1 MAISNHTLRVIY
13 IIIFFCLFSSCAAD
27 NNHTDDLDN
36 STSENTENTI
46 EKPIFSK
53 TKYDQFPGFYTSSE
67 VADFI
72 NKNAQSDTEK
82 AWMLYCW
89 IAENIRYNA
98 AALTSW
104 NYGDLSAEGVFQ
116 SKMAVCTGF
125 SNLFESIGK
134 EMGLEVVTIPGFAK
148 GYSYM
153 EGSSTKESNHVWNA
167 VKLNGEWKLIDST
180 WGQGYV
186 KKQDGKDVNIKQFND
201 FWFATE
207 PYQFLFTHFPEE
219 EQYQFMNNTISN
231 KKFEKAPRITPP
243 YFKRGLINSNNYKEI
258 FSLKKSDLVKSYSID
273 DDFLIQEAPIYKK
286 LKKGKN
292 YNFNIKNNSAQ
303 KMAIVNNEE
312 WLEFKKNDK
321 NEFIFSGELEKGKAV
336 IATNKNGG
344 NNYDFI
350 LEYEVR

>member
-1 MAISNHTLRVIY
+1 MAILNSKLTFIS
-13 IIIFFCLFSSCAAD
+13 IFIFFILFSSCA
-27 NNHTDDLDN
+27 TD
-36 STSENTENTI
+36 SENIDQNPTPKVEFPIENSS
-46 EKPIFSK
+46 FSK
-53 TKYDQFPGFYTSSE
+53 IKYDQFPGFYTSSE

-82 AWMLYCW
+82 TWMLYCW
-89 IAENIRYNA
+89 IAENISYNA

-104 NYGDLSAEGVFQ
+104 NYGDLSPEGVFQ

-125 SNLFESIGK
+125 ANLFESIGK
-134 EMGLEVVTIPGFAK
+134 EMGLEILTISGFAK
-148 GYSYM
+148 GYSYV

-186 KKQDGKDVNIKQFND
+186 KKQNGKDINIKQFND

-219 EQYQFMNNTISN
+219 EKYQFMDNNISN
-231 KKFEKAPRITPP
+231 ATFKKAPKITTQ
-243 YFKRGLINSNNYKEI
+243 YFKRGLINNNNYKDV
-258 FSLKKSDLVKSYSID
+258 FSLKIDDLVKNYTSED
-273 DDFLIQEAPIYKK
+273 DILIQDAPIFIK
-286 LKKGKN
+286 LKKGNN
-292 YNFNIKNNSAQ
+292 YTFNIKNDTAQ
-303 KMAIVNNEE
+303 KMAIVNNKE
-312 WLEFKKNDK
+312 WLQFEKNDD
-321 NEFIFSGELEKGKAV
+321 NEFTFSGELKKGKAV
-336 IATNKNGG
+336 VATNKSGG